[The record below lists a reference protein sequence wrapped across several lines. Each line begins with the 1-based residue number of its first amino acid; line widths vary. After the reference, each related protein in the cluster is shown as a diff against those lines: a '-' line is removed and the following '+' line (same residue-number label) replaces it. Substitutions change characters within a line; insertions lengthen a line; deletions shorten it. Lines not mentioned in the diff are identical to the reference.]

1 MDSGRKQKQNKFE
14 SNIKLVIRQ
23 ISHKMD
29 CLCYD
34 CHLKSFWT
42 PCFWHG
48 NVKDGSMAVAVYT
61 ASMSICLITYTVYIL
76 CGGDSSQLYLPYFE
90 TGEYIYLG
98 IY

>member
-1 MDSGRKQKQNKFE
+1 
-14 SNIKLVIRQ
+14 
-23 ISHKMD
+23 MD

-48 NVKDGSMAVAVYT
+48 NVRDGSMAVAVYT

-98 IY
+98 IYELHLL

>member
-1 MDSGRKQKQNKFE
+1 
-14 SNIKLVIRQ
+14 
-23 ISHKMD
+23 MD

-90 TGEYIYLG
+90 TGEYLQILRNLL
-98 IY
+98 IAVIMIKKTKMNIFRSR